1 MVAPGAMP
9 QGALAGDAAALGRLR
24 ERAGSDPKAAVRE
37 AARQFEALFMQEV
50 MKSLRAATLS
60 TGGLDNEGSKLGTEM
75 LDQQF
80 AQQLAGLPGGLSDAI
95 VRQLE
100 RHLDPAAL
108 TAAPAAAAATAR
120 LPAVVAPGPAG
131 APSRNAA
138 EFVARHT
145 SAARAAEAAT
155 GIPAAFMIGQAAHE
169 TGWGR
174 QQIVGADGTPS
185 HNLFGIK
192 AGADWKGRV
201 VEAATTEVI
210 DGRAVRTVAR
220 FRAYGNAAESFADYA
235 RLMQGSP
242 RYREVLAQRSDAAA
256 FAGSLQRAGY
266 ATDPDYAAKLTRVI
280 NTTLRLQRAAG

>member
-1 MVAPGAMP
+1 MAGTAAVPGAP
-9 QGALAGDAAALGRLR
+9 LAADATALARLR

-50 MKSLRAATLS
+50 MKSMRAATLAAGS
-60 TGGLDNEGSKLGTEM
+60 LDNEGSKLGTEM

-100 RHLDPAAL
+100 RHLDPALASPAL
-108 TAAPAAAAATAR
+108 RAGPSAAPALPL
-120 LPAVVAPGPAG
+120 LPAGPAG
-131 APSRNAA
+131 APSRHAA
-138 EFVARHT
+138 EFVERHT
-145 SAARAAEAAT
+145 DAARAAEAAS

-174 QQIVGADGTPS
+174 REIRAADGS
-185 HNLFGIK
+185 ASNNLFGIK

-201 VEAATTEVI
+201 VEAATTEVV
-210 DGRAVRTVAR
+210 DGHARRTVAR
-220 FRAYGNAAESFADYA
+220 FRAYASPAESFADYA
-235 RLMQGSP
+235 RLMQNSP
-242 RYREVLAQRSDAAA
+242 RYREVLAQRGDAAA

-266 ATDPDYAAKLTRVI
+266 ATDPDYASKLTRVI
-280 NTTLRLQRAAG
+280 NTALRVQRAAG